1 MASKKTTTSAEM
13 FEFPKFDMNKMAD
26 TYRELADKSA
36 AQSKEVYSKA
46 KTAAEDTTKALET
59 TLESAQAG
67 TVELS
72 LKAIE
77 AMRTNSDLSLSHME
91 AMLGVKSV
99 AQMIELQTGFFRKQA
114 EVMADQAKMMQ
125 ETARKVAEEV
135 SKPVKAVSEKSMA
148 ELKTAGEKA
157 VTEFQ
162 AA

>member
-1 MASKKTTTSAEM
+1 MASKKSTTSAEM

-26 TYRELADKSA
+26 SYRELAEKSA
-36 AQSKEVYSKA
+36 AQGKEVYAKA
-46 KTAAEDTTKALET
+46 KTAAEDSTKALES

-77 AMRTNSDLSLSHME
+77 AMRVNSDLSLSHME

-125 ETARKVAEEV
+125 ETARKVAENV
-135 SKPVKAVSEKSMA
+135 SRPVKAVSEKNMA
-148 ELKTAGEKA
+148 ELKSVGEKA
-157 VTEFQ
+157 MDDFQ